1 MRFKRLFIIGLVLS
15 ILLGSCGC
23 VRSITKHSKFY
34 KEKIATEPFE
44 RKVVNEGKVE
54 KIGQGINEIT
64 VLYVKGTPYEM
75 GFQHGKLLRDDIRKC
90 IDGVLNACYEFVGKE
105 VKLPLAD
112 RTLANFLLDEAY
124 KKMEPYIPNDYK
136 EEMEGLADGSGV
148 SLKDIH
154 RLHALPGLTETSCS
168 AFAAFGNATED
179 GNLYQLRILDYIIGL
194 GIQDYPVI
202 TVYQP
207 NEGNSFVNIGWA
219 GFTGVISGMNDKGIA
234 ISEKGYGGPG
244 EESPGILEPQPKETI
259 EGIPM
264 IFLLKKVLQHA
275 NSVDEATG
283 IMKSADKTN
292 YFVYVVG
299 DGITEDGKPNVR
311 GFISTRES
319 FKVYTPNEHNFPIPQ
334 LEDIIYSSH
343 DNEKCYQ
350 LLKKLHGKIDPSI
363 IIEKINPAIAMKS
376 NLQCVVY
383 DPKNLRF
390 WVANAEGKNRACEQQ
405 YVLFDFRKVLKNF

>member
-1 MRFKRLFIIGLVLS
+1 M
-15 ILLGSCGC
+15 
-23 VRSITKHSKFY
+23 
-34 KEKIATEPFE
+34 
-44 RKVVNEGKVE
+44 
-54 KIGQGINEIT
+54 
-64 VLYVKGTPYEM
+64 
-75 GFQHGKLLRDDIRKC
+75 
-90 IDGVLNACYEFVGKE
+90 
-105 VKLPLAD
+105 
-112 RTLANFLLDEAY
+112 
-124 KKMEPYIPNDYK
+124 
-136 EEMEGLADGSGV
+136 
-148 SLKDIH
+148 
-154 RLHALPGLTETSCS
+154 
-168 AFAAFGNATED
+168 
-179 GNLYQLRILDYIIGL
+179 
-194 GIQDYPVI
+194 
-202 TVYQP
+202 
-207 NEGNSFVNIGWA
+207 NIGWA

-275 NSVDEATG
+275 NSVDETTG

-319 FKVYTPNEHNFPIPQ
+319 FKVYTPNEHNFPILQ

-390 WVANAEGKNRACEQQ
+390 WVANAEGKNRACEQR